1 MQLPASIQHPLS
13 SALARSPVRLVAKLV
28 RRCLD
33 REVPGSM
40 TICPSM
46 EGSRGQPGLELSVRI
61 VKAAG
66 LGHLEN
72 GGGGALFVRYY
83 VPAGDGRRRL
93 RVDTREVAT
102 CDGGDT
108 CHWGEHARFERWGSP
123 ASAPAGG
130 AIAFELR
137 WRPRRPL
144 PPSSGLAALLVGR
157 RPSSRVLA
165 RGELAWPDQG
175 AAAAV
180 AEERWLVLSPAGSGM
195 MGCKAPRLLVQVD
208 ASVRD
213 AGDQVKGVTMRGPG
227 VRSDECCGAGER
239 CGQCGWV
246 GNEEDMFL
254 AATFAHQ

>member
-1 MQLPASIQHPLS
+1 
-13 SALARSPVRLVAKLV
+13 
-28 RRCLD
+28 
-33 REVPGSM
+33 
-40 TICPSM
+40 M

-66 LGHLEN
+66 LDHQEN
-72 GGGGALFVRYY
+72 GGGGGGALFVRYY

-108 CHWGEHARFERWGSP
+108 CHWGELARFERWGSP
-123 ASAPAGG
+123 AAAGG

-137 WRPRRPL
+137 WRPRRP
-144 PPSSGLAALLVGR
+144 SSGLAALLVGSGAG

-180 AEERWLVLSPAGSGM
+180 AEERWLVLSPAGSGVR
-195 MGCKAPRLLVQVD
+195 GCKAPRLLVQVD
-208 ASVRD
+208 ASVRA